1 MRGSRPGGRVA
12 WLMAGAAICTAAALL
27 VALFVPPELRVRG
40 FAPMVLGSALLGGLV
55 GLVPGVREI
64 EVAAARTMLGVE
76 EDLVVPARPSPAHR
90 LRGIAFVQ
98 VHLLS
103 GAVLAA
109 GLTMALPAS
118 TVVIVDVLRGGAGS
132 FLPLPADPLGRAA
145 AGIGAGLLAVLVLV
159 IWWPLGALAARLAPV
174 LLGPT
179 AQDRL
184 ALALAR
190 SAQEAARTRIA
201 RDLHDGIGHALTV
214 VSLQAAAGRHV
225 ITRDPASAEEA
236 LARIEDTARR
246 ALEEL
251 DGMLAA
257 LREDA
262 PSGGAEPSGQ
272 HRRRLEAV
280 LAEHRRAGM
289 DLHAQVDVPP
299 DLPAVQGEHLVRIL
313 AELLANAH
321 RHGGPGPVEL
331 RLGPVGSVLHL
342 EVSNPLADA
351 ADAADAGPAAADRV
365 PRRGGH
371 GLPGLSERCALFGGE
386 LEAGAEAGRW
396 RARVRLPILQEEP

>member
-1 MRGSRPGGRVA
+1 MA
-12 WLMAGAAICTAAALL
+12 WLMAGAAICTAVALL
-27 VALFVPPELRVRG
+27 IALFIPPELRVRG
-40 FAPMVLGSALLGGLV
+40 LVPLVLGSALLGGLL

-64 EVAAARTMLGVE
+64 EVSAARTMLGVE
-76 EDLVVPARPSPAHR
+76 EDLVVPSRPRAAHR
-90 LRGIAFVQ
+90 AGGIAFVQ
-98 VHLLS
+98 LHLLS
-103 GAVLAA
+103 GAILAA

-118 TVVIVDVLRGGAGS
+118 VLVIAELLRGGPGAIVPIPSGA
-132 FLPLPADPLGRAA
+132 PGRTALGIAA
-145 AGIGAGLLAVLVLV
+145 VLLAVGALG
-159 IWWPLGALAARLAPV
+159 IWWPLGVLAARLAPL

-184 ALALAR
+184 ALALRR

-225 ITRDPASAEEA
+225 IAKDPASAEEA
-236 LARIEDTARR
+236 LARIEDTARG

-262 PSGGAEPSGQ
+262 PAGPVGPPAQ

-280 LAEHRRAGM
+280 LAEHRRTGM
-289 DLHAQVDVPP
+289 DLRARVEVPA
-299 DLPAVQGEHLVRIL
+299 DLPAVQGEQLVRIL
-313 AELLANAH
+313 AELLVNAR

-331 RLGPVGSVLHL
+331 SLGPVGAELHL
-342 EVSNPLADA
+342 VVTNPLAPA
-351 ADAADAGPAAADRV
+351 TEGSPADADPA
-365 PRRGGH
+365 PRRGGR
-371 GLPGLSERCALFGGE
+371 GLPGLAERLALFGGD

-396 RARVRLPILQEEP
+396 RVRARLPILQEGP